1 MIMYNMLIIII
12 HIFIFFVFITNVFVK
27 CCSFYI
33 FNIKNTIDWKIVH
46 NKNKIKKVSIYE

>member
-1 MIMYNMLIIII
+1 MLIQII
-12 HIFIFFVFITNVFVK
+12 HNFIFFVFFTNVFVK

-33 FNIKNTIDWKIVH
+33 FNIKNMIDLKKVH